1 MKIAARHLIQCH
13 CILPQYRKRTNPV
26 FHKFVVFSIIDNDKV
41 EEKIAQCPNCNVVL
55 CITHRVFALI
65 HNIVDLCKSEIVEG
79 KDETSS
85 IVGIDD
91 LKISLPEK
99 LINILESYSVDLPT
113 WEHASFI
120 LEEKMWNERI
130 KLASDETNEKSISK
144 FLLFLAADSFKI
156 ITESSQLFLEEI

>member
-1 MKIAARHLIQCH
+1 MKTAARHLIQCH
-13 CILPQYRKRTNPV
+13 CILPQYRKRTDPV

-41 EEKIAQCPNCNVVL
+41 EEKIVQCPNCNVV
-55 CITHRVFALI
+55 

-79 KDETSS
+79 KDETRS
-85 IVGIDD
+85 IVDIDD

-99 LINILESYSVDLPT
+99 LINILESYSVDLPI

-130 KLASDETNEKSISK
+130 KLTSDETNEKSISK

>member
-1 MKIAARHLIQCH
+1 MKTAARHLIQCH
-13 CILPQYRKRTNPV
+13 CILPQYRKRTDPV

-41 EEKIAQCPNCNVVL
+41 EEKIAQCPNCNVV
-55 CITHRVFALI
+55 

-85 IVGIDD
+85 IVDIDD

-130 KLASDETNEKSISK
+130 KLTSDETNEKSISK
-144 FLLFLAADSFKI
+144 FLLFLATDSFKI